1 MYLQQTKMHKGT
13 DMAEDD
19 NLNNTPG
26 STADGNQCAEDS
38 TNKIFQKLEK
48 AIYGEEK
55 SFVISTILSILPGMG
70 LVYLRQI
77 KRGIQFLIVEFLLLS
92 AGYILGGLPGMTIW
106 IVSIVVWL
114 LQIWHTFVKYNEY
127 KEYFDKTGRAPW

>member
-1 MYLQQTKMHKGT
+1 MYKGT

-19 NLNNTPG
+19 NLNNIPS
-26 STADGNQCAEDS
+26 STADRNQCAEDS

-55 SFVISTILSILPGMG
+55 SFVISAILSILPGIG
-70 LVYLRQI
+70 LMYLRQI

-92 AGYILGGLPGMTIW
+92 AGYILGGLPGMIIW
-106 IVSIVVWL
+106 TVSIVIWL
-114 LQIWHTFVKYNEY
+114 LQIWQTFVKYNEY